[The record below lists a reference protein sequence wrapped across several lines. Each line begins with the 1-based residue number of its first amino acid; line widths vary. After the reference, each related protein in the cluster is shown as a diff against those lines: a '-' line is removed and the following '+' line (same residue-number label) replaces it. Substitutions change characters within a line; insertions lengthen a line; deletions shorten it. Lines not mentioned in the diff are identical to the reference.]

1 MMEMIVGKYS
11 PITQA
16 EAEYLWKYDYPGL
29 YPYSFGC
36 ILRRLVYAGA
46 TPEAS
51 QTLDQLSEPL
61 EQYMTSTE
69 ASNLVEPVELGRLWR
84 ESMEDYEDSLWAKM
98 KKEARL

>member
-16 EAEYLWKYDYPGL
+16 EAEYLWEYDYPGL

-36 ILRRLVYAGA
+36 ILSRLVYAGA

-61 EQYMTSTE
+61 EQYMTSTG

-84 ESMEDYEDSLWAKM
+84 ETMEDYEDSLWAKM